1 MLLSKIKILIISLL
15 LCSNIVSSQ
24 TIVQWYTSLGNF
36 KAQLREDLVP
46 ITANNFIDLTNA
58 EFYDNLIFH
67 RVIQSFMIQDG

>member
-1 MLLSKIKILIISLL
+1 MFSKIKLQFILL
-15 LCSNIVSSQ
+15 LLISTIVSSQ